1 MMRDRK
7 VHSLIGLKTM
17 LVMSQISGKATEELW
32 ALANGPIRLNTK
44 FYSGCMVNDVRFHI
58 RDRDAVRKTQ
68 NCGLLVEEM
77 HKHKS
82 IEFFGFLRRVVEL
95 TYIGGYKVILFHCD
109 WFDVGRKLCKLI
121 NISLALI

>member
-17 LVMSQISGKATEELW
+17 SVMSQISGKATEELW

-44 FYSGCMVNDVRFHI
+44 FYSGCMVNDVRFHT

-82 IEFFGFLRRVVEL
+82 IEFFG
-95 TYIGGYKVILFHCD
+95 IGGYKVILFHCD

-121 NISLALI
+121 NISFALI